1 MARVIVYFIFLSGL
15 ITAMSNAVAQRLT
28 SSLQQVIDTE
38 MAFAKSAKEK
48 TIKEAFLKYLSESSI
63 VFANGEPVNGYA
75 FWKERPASSGTMF
88 WWPVLAD
95 ISLAEDMAYTTGPYQ
110 MSKDQHSEP
119 YSYGYYSTVWKKNVL
134 GEWKIAI
141 DLGIILEKGEEEKL
155 PLRIP
160 KVTKGRKAIASSTK
174 EGLSFMEQ
182 SYTQWL
188 NETGNSFLPEY
199 FSKDCRIHRSGAWP
213 YTTWKNIESIQED
226 RQFYFDP
233 VNADISASGD
243 MGYTYGKVKI
253 ERRDGS
259 TENANYLRVWKREA
273 ETNWKIV
280 LDVIGG

>member
-1 MARVIVYFIFLSGL
+1 MARVTVFLVFL
-15 ITAMSNAVAQRLT
+15 TCTLAAVRLTVAQRIT
-28 SSLQQVIDTE
+28 GSLQQVIDTE
-38 MAFAKSAKEK
+38 MAFAKAAKEK

-75 FWKERPASSGTMF
+75 FWKERPASNGTMF

-95 ISLAEDMAYTTGPYQ
+95 ISVAEDMAYTTGPYH
-110 MSKDQHSEP
+110 MSKDQHSDP
-119 YSYGYYSTVWKKNVL
+119 YSYGYYSTVWKKNDL

-141 DLGIILEKGEEEKL
+141 DLGIILEKKEEENL
-155 PLRIP
+155 SLRIP
-160 KVTKGRKAIASSTK
+160 KTAKGKKAIESSTK

-199 FSKDCRIHRSGAWP
+199 FSRDCRIHRSGALP
-213 YTTWKNIESIQED
+213 YTTWKNIEAIQEE

-233 VNADISASGD
+233 VNAEISISGD

-259 TENANYLRVWKREA
+259 TENANYLRVWKREP

>member
-1 MARVIVYFIFLSGL
+1 MNRVTLLFIFLTCSL
-15 ITAMSNAVAQRLT
+15 ATVAQRL
-28 SSLQQVIDTE
+28 SGSLQQVIDTE
-38 MAFAKSAKEK
+38 MAFAKAAKEK
-48 TIKEAFLKYLSESSI
+48 TIKEAFLKNLSENSI
-63 VFANGEPVNGYA
+63 VFANGEPVNGYE
-75 FWKERPASSGTMF
+75 FWKERPTSNGTMF
-88 WWPVLAD
+88 WWPVFAD
-95 ISLAEDMAYTTGPYQ
+95 ISVAEDMAYTTGPYQ

-119 YSYGYYSTVWKKNVL
+119 YSFGYYSTVWKKNGH

-141 DLGIILEKGEEEKL
+141 DLGIILEQGEKEKV

-160 KVTKGRKAIASSTK
+160 KASKGRKAIESSTK

-199 FSKDCRIHRSGAWP
+199 FSKDCRIHRSGALP
-213 YTTWKNIESIQED
+213 YITWKNIESIQED

-233 VNADISASGD
+233 VNAAVSSSGD

-253 ERRDGS
+253 EKRDGS
-259 TENANYLRVWKREA
+259 TEKANYLRIWKRES